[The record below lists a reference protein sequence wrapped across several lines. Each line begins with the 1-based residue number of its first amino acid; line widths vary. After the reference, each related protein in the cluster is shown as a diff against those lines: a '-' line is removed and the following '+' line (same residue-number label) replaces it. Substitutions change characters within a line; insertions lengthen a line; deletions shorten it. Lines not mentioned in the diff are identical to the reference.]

1 MSKSIFTLAWK
12 SNWTGAKD
20 GTAQGVAKQRLIET
34 LSKSNERIIND
45 PYADRFVIGASIIKL
60 MGHKLN
66 VWLAQKF
73 APGFHEHLVSRTRFI
88 DDLIKKS
95 AASGAEQ
102 YVLLGAGYDSRA
114 HRLEL
119 PSSLRIFEVDQP
131 EVQARKRSKLPKELP
146 NSENVTYVT
155 VDFTNQSLTKQLMDA
170 GFDQSK
176 STVFTLEGVSQY
188 VTKEAVSST
197 IKEMATLTQKT
208 SSIFFISYVNELLNK
223 NPEACFGKGYP
234 NAAKRAKLI
243 TNLSAKAGEPWI
255 SFYGAEEIESV
266 LSQNGYS
273 IKENVT
279 LKDLNSQYFAP
290 VGRTLPENQLFYME
304 HFVVAKS
311 IGYKE
316 SM

>member
-1 MSKSIFTLAWK
+1 
-12 SNWTGAKD
+12 
-20 GTAQGVAKQRLIET
+20 
-34 LSKSNERIIND
+34 
-45 PYADRFVIGASIIKL
+45 

-66 VWLAQKF
+66 VWLAEKLV
-73 APGFHEHLVSRTRFI
+73 PGFHEHLISRTRFI

-95 AASGAEQ
+95 AASGVEQ
-102 YVLLGAGYDSRA
+102 YVILGAGYDSRA

-146 NSENVTYVT
+146 NLESITYVA
-155 VDFTNQSLTKQLMDA
+155 VDFSHQSLTEQLMDA

-188 VTKEAVSST
+188 ITKEAFDSM
-197 IKEMATLTQKT
+197 IKEMAALTQKAN
-208 SSIFFISYVNELLNK
+208 SIFFVSYASELLNK

-234 NAAKRAKLI
+234 NAEKRAKLI
-243 TNLSAKAGEPWI
+243 TYGSAKVGEPWI

-279 LKDLNSQYFAP
+279 LKDLNSRYFAP
-290 VGRTLPENQLFYME
+290 VGRTLSENQLLQLE
-304 HFVVAKS
+304 HFLVAKS
-311 IGYKE
+311 QN
-316 SM
+316 

>member
-1 MSKSIFTLAWK
+1 MSKSIFT
-12 SNWTGAKD
+12 KD

-34 LSKSNERIIND
+34 LARPDERIIND
-45 PYADRFVIGASIIKL
+45 PYADRFVIGASFIKL
-60 MGHKLN
+60 MGHKLS
-66 VWLAQKF
+66 VWLSQKF
-73 APGFHEHLVSRTRFI
+73 VPGFHEHLISRTRFI

-95 AASGAEQ
+95 VTSGAEQ
-102 YVLLGAGYDSRA
+102 YVILGAGYDLRA

-155 VDFTNQSLTKQLMDA
+155 VDFTHQSLTKQLMDA

-188 VTKEAVSST
+188 ITKEAVSST
-197 IKEMATLTQKT
+197 IKEMATLTQKA
-208 SSIFFISYVNELLNK
+208 SSIFFISYVDELLNK

-234 NAAKRAKLI
+234 KAAKRAKLI
-243 TNLSAKAGEPWI
+243 KNLSAKAGEPWI
-255 SFYGAEEIESV
+255 SFYGAEEMESV

-279 LKDLNSQYFAP
+279 LEDLNSVYFTP
-290 VGRTLPENQLFYME
+290 VGRTLPENQIFKLE
-304 HFVVAKS
+304 HFVIAKS
-311 IGYKE
+311 
-316 SM
+316 